1 MQGCLSYQKACHRST
16 EISVF
21 QGYSATLSGVL
32 PTLGKSFLEKQWSI
46 YQHPGLV
53 AYSWL
58 RCGCIAQLHRHAKHR
73 HCRPLWLYVLYPS
86 PGREHIRS
94 GFPLPVLLQRGQRA
108 AALSPW
114 RACVCNWNCVSSG
127 VTQRLE
133 LHPESCPEAGDI
145 HDSLKNTQIL

>member
-1 MQGCLSYQKACHRST
+1 MPQEHRDFSFPGIFSHSEWGASHSWQELLRKAVKH
-16 EISVF
+16 
-21 QGYSATLSGVL
+21 L
-32 PTLGKSFLEKQWSI
+32 PTPC
-46 YQHPGLV
+46 PGLV

-58 RCGCIAQLHRHAKHR
+58 RCGCIAQLHHHAKHR

-86 PGREHIRS
+86 PGREHIRP

-108 AALSPW
+108 AALSPS

-133 LHPESCPEAGDI
+133 LHPEGCPEAGDI
-145 HDSLKNTQIL
+145 HDSLKNAQIL